1 MLEQVVITKDLIG
14 DEPLHFI
21 YLADFDVYLY
31 YCKYFMFWEDYCV
44 IEKGVAVEE
53 DGPMYLEDLPVI
65 DKDFWIYKYDK
76 VLSEPYF
83 KISKGQ
89 KYAMLSYSE
98 VTYKIPFKF
107 YKNLI
112 KNLGCFVFVCADN
125 DYISTYKK
133 PLVLVDDNNAVI
145 GIIESDAFEIEFS
158 SQKENIK
165 YIFDGVEI

>member
-1 MLEQVVITKDLIG
+1 M
-14 DEPLHFI
+14 
-21 YLADFDVYLY
+21 
-31 YCKYFMFWEDYCV
+31 
-44 IEKGVAVEE
+44 
-53 DGPMYLEDLPVI
+53 
-65 DKDFWIYKYDK
+65 
-76 VLSEPYF
+76 
-83 KISKGQ
+83 SKNF
-89 KYAMLSYSE
+89 LL
-98 VTYKIPFKF
+98 

-112 KNLGCFVFVCADN
+112 KNLGCFVFVCVDN